1 MINQEDIKDLRQSMG
16 MTQEQFAE
24 HLGTT
29 LETVSRWENGHTKPL
44 RIYRLKLQELMKK
57 QHKEST
63 CH

>member
-1 MINQEDIKDLRQSMG
+1 MINVEDIKNLRQSMG

-44 RIYRLKLQELMKK
+44 RIYRLKLAKLIEK
-57 QHKEST
+57 QKRK
-63 CH
+63 

>member
-1 MINQEDIKDLRQSMG
+1 MINQEDSKDLRQSMG

-44 RIYRLKLQELMKK
+44 RIYRLKLAELIEK
-57 QHKEST
+57 QKRK
-63 CH
+63 

>member
-1 MINQEDIKDLRQSMG
+1 MINQEDIKNLRQSMG

-44 RIYRLKLQELMKK
+44 RIYRLKLAKLIEK
-57 QHKEST
+57 QKRK
-63 CH
+63 